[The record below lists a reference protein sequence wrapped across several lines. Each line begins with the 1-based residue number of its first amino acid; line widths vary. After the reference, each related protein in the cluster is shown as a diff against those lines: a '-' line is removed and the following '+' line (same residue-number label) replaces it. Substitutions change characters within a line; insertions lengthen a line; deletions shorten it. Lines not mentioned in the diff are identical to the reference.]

1 MTTLMN
7 EMMDAIVIETQGI
20 PSGLLKYYRN
30 PPGRKPSEGVL
41 KIRDTLADMDDD
53 TALLLIRD
61 VVDSA
66 VFTMVY
72 LLGSGFKCD
81 LSIDLNRAGN
91 RERLDDSGLTEDYR
105 LRVDPGGIPYR
116 EE

>member
-7 EMMDAIVIETQGI
+7 EMMDAIVVETQSL
-20 PSGLLKYYRN
+20 PSELLKHYRN
-30 PPGRKPSEGVL
+30 PSNRKPSEGRL
-41 KIRDTLADMDDD
+41 QIRDALADMDDD
-53 TALLLIRD
+53 TALLLVRH
-61 VVDSA
+61 VVDAA
-66 VFTMVY
+66 VFQMVY
-72 LLGSGFKCD
+72 LLGVGFKCD

-116 EE
+116 ED